1 MMNCKCK
8 LWHRL
13 DRIFFFLRIWHLNV
27 RATSLCVNTGV
38 NRKVNTWEIWNTYN
52 LLSRLSLTDKRLE
65 IVTLEEEKR
74 IKTIP
79 RDKWG
84 LSPEKTIWQLAN
96 FSKKEKNL
104 SCIFMTWSYTKHSSL
119 CLWVSKAIYVSR
131 FWIVL
136 KLWVQENDELSE
148 CFLLYIE

>member
-1 MMNCKCK
+1 MMNCKHK

-13 DRIFFFLRIWHLNV
+13 DRIFFFFLRIWHLNV

-38 NRKVNTWEIWNTYN
+38 NRKANTWEIWNTYN

-65 IVTLEEEKR
+65 NATLEEKR

-84 LSPEKTIWQLAN
+84 LSPEKTTWQLVN
-96 FSKKEKNL
+96 LKKKKL

-131 FWIVL
+131 F
-136 KLWVQENDELSE
+136 
-148 CFLLYIE
+148 

>member
-1 MMNCKCK
+1 MQAVTQT
-8 LWHRL
+8 WL
-13 DRIFFFLRIWHLNV
+13 DFFFLRIWHLNV

-52 LLSRLSLTDKRLE
+52 LLSRLSLTDKHLE
-65 IVTLEEEKR
+65 NVTLEEEKR

-119 CLWVSKAIYVSR
+119 CLWVSKAIYISR

-136 KLWVQENDELSE
+136 KLGFKKMTSYLNV
-148 CFLLYIE
+148 FLLYIE